1 MRQYLKYILPFLC
14 VILISLACMFA
25 FNQHKIPTKAEF
37 YAKHHIEYNT
47 LMPSSFDEEKCR
59 RAFTEIYRER
69 YKDNA
74 KLVQYEV
81 EDFIALLEQD
91 MTPPEQYEG
100 FYLPQLKVRFYNAV
114 YRDNLLKL
122 GLSLQDIKDLDLV
135 VTDEMAREW
144 HMNMT
149 IQQLEKE
156 GFYSIADTAQLA
168 AKVGDNIYLTGFY
181 TDCGTS
187 GCSVN
192 IMVKEQ
198 GKWYSKKSDILFDFC
213 VADEHK
219 AVYECDLYGGHNNLW
234 HYVADYA
241 ALKELSDKYYEV
253 WDDYIRQYLQK
264 KND

>member
-1 MRQYLKYILPFLC
+1 MKQYFKYILPFLC
-14 VILISLACMFA
+14 VVFGGIACMFA
-25 FNQHKIPTKAEF
+25 FNYHKMPTKEEF
-37 YAKHHIEYNT
+37 YAKHHIENNT

-59 RAFTEIYRER
+59 RELTEIYRER

-74 KLVQYEV
+74 KLAQYEV
-81 EDFIALLEQD
+81 EEFIALLKRD

-100 FYLPQLKVRFYNAV
+100 FYLPQSKVRFYNAA
-114 YRDNLLKL
+114 YKDNLLKL

-135 VTDEMAREW
+135 VTDEMVREW
-144 HMNMT
+144 HMDMT

-156 GFYSIADTAQLA
+156 GFYTIAKTAQLA

-192 IMVKEQ
+192 IMVKEKE
-198 GKWYSKKSDILFDFC
+198 KWHSKKSDILFDFC
-213 VADEHK
+213 IANEHK
-219 AVYECDLYGGHNNLW
+219 AVYECDLYGGDNDLW

-241 ALKELSDKYYEV
+241 PLKEISNRYYKV
-253 WDDYIRQYLQK
+253 WGDYLRQYIQK
-264 KND
+264 E

>member
-1 MRQYLKYILPFLC
+1 ML
-14 VILISLACMFA
+14 
-25 FNQHKIPTKAEF
+25 TKAEF
-37 YAKHHIEYNT
+37 YAKHHIENNT
-47 LMPSSFDEEKCR
+47 LMPPFFDEEKCR

-81 EDFIALLEQD
+81 EDFISLLNRD
-91 MTPPEQYEG
+91 MIPPEQYEG
-100 FYLPQLKVRFYNAV
+100 FYPPQPKVRFYNAV
-114 YRDNLLKL
+114 YKDNLLKL

-135 VTDEMAREW
+135 VTDEMVREW
-144 HMNMT
+144 HMDMT

-156 GFYSIADTAQLA
+156 GFYTIAKTAQLA
-168 AKVGDNIYLTGFY
+168 AKVGNNIYLTGFY

-213 VADEHK
+213 IADEHK
-219 AVYECDLYGGHNNLW
+219 VVYECDLYGGDNDLW

-241 ALKELSDKYYEV
+241 PLKELSDKYYEV
-253 WDDYIRQYLQK
+253 WNDYVEQYIQK
-264 KND
+264 RDIKK